1 MNSIISN
8 SVVSRDDIPVVCRET
23 LRTIEVLDSTMTD
36 LCSRTDKA
44 IKDLDKQPKSNKM
57 DKSSLKEK
65 SKSKV
70 GAAKNSLESDAVDDI
85 NFLKDMIENVSA
97 RKVTL
102 ATRAYDLL
110 DHAVKCVD
118 EEIRIIEKNM
128 KLNGYDIPAIDPED
142 TMLGKRSRSGE
153 SVMSE
158 PVYCTCRSIAYG
170 DMISCDNEKCNIEWF
185 HFGCVGLTKM
195 PKGDWYCKTCK
206 SLLNR

>member
-8 SVVSRDDIPVVCRET
+8 SVISRDDIPVICRET
-23 LRTIEVLDSTMTD
+23 LHTIGVLDASMAD
-36 LCSRTDKA
+36 LCERTDKA
-44 IKDLDKQPKSNKM
+44 IQN
-57 DKSSLKEK
+57 LKTPEK
-65 SKSKV
+65 PIKGHKPASKSKKVV
-70 GAAKNSLESDAVDDI
+70 GAKSNESEAVDDI

-128 KLNGYDIPAIDPED
+128 KLNGYEIPAIDPEE
-142 TMLGKRSRSGE
+142 TQLGKRSRSGE
-153 SVMSE
+153 AVASE
-158 PVYCTCRSIAYG
+158 PVYCTCRSIAHG

-195 PKGDWYCKTCK
+195 PKGDWFCKTCK
-206 SLLNR
+206 SLLSR